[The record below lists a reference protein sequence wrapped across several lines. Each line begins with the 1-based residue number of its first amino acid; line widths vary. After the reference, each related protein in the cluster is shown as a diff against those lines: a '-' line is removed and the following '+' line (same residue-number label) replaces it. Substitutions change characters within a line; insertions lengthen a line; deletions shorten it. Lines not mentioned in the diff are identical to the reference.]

1 MILKYV
7 LLIPALVFFIRF
19 LLQYTDCD
27 YFNPISKIINNIT
40 KYPLRLIG
48 NKTYQNI
55 NVSALIMMLIFAEI
69 FGSIIITI
77 GLNVPLSELFA
88 DLNSI
93 VFVFLLNIIFLL
105 DGIFSLF
112 LILLIISAVL
122 SWIPSCMRYAI
133 LFNKLVSPII
143 KPIDK
148 IIPPIGMISISF
160 IIAFLLI
167 QFINNYAI
175 VSLYKLLFNAFAN

>member
-69 FGSIIITI
+69 FGSIITI

-175 VSLYKLLFNAFAN
+175 VSLYKLLFNAFAS

>member
-112 LILLIISAVL
+112 LVGYPHA
-122 SWIPSCMRYAI
+122 
-133 LFNKLVSPII
+133 
-143 KPIDK
+143 
-148 IIPPIGMISISF
+148 
-160 IIAFLLI
+160 
-167 QFINNYAI
+167 
-175 VSLYKLLFNAFAN
+175 